1 MNYNLSEAHIK
12 IIKVIL
18 TIWTIVISTVTLA
31 NIFVFV
37 SKGIYTHP
45 IMFFACILT
54 ITSYI
59 NVYRF
64 FSMVYSS
71 NQITRLQLKIWSIL
85 FARGIFF
92 SCLFFAIYVQNIFG
106 IIFFALTY
114 LGTFFCNHYLVKAGV
129 NEK

>member
-1 MNYNLSEAHIK
+1 MNYTLSEAHIK

-92 SCLFFAIYVQNIFG
+92 SCLFFAIYVQNILG